1 MLVTQSCLIAWG
13 SLDHSPLGFSL
24 HGISQARILEWA
36 AIPFSRGSSHPRYWT
51 RVFCTAGRF
60 FTIWARGS
68 PLGDQGSPWKPGYQ
82 GSRATPGSQGSPFIA
97 LLPIY
102 SSRLPWWHGD
112 KEPTCQGR
120 RHRDAGLIPGLGSS
134 PGVGNGYPSSILTWE
149 IQWTERRLVDDSP
162 CGCTWLSTTRLSS
175 EFCFNNS
182 TEIALVKITNN
193 FCFII
198 PSGYFSAFSPIE
210 HI

>member
-1 MLVTQSCLIAWG
+1 MSNCLG
-13 SLDHSPLGFSL
+13 SVDRSPLGFSL

-36 AIPFSRGSSHPRYWT
+36 AFPFSRGSSHPRYWT
-51 RVFCTAGRF
+51 WVSCTAGRF

-68 PLGDQGSPWKPGYQ
+68 PLGDQGSQ
-82 GSRATPGSQGSPFIA
+82 ATPGSQGSPFTA

-102 SSRLPWWHGD
+102 SSGLPWWHAD

-120 RHRDAGLIPGLGSS
+120 RHRDAGLIPDLGSS
-134 PGVGNGYPSSILTWE
+134 LGVGNGYPSSILAWE
-149 IQWTERRLVDDSP
+149 IQRTERHLVGNSP
-162 CGCTWLSTTRLSS
+162 CGCTRLSTTPLSS

-182 TEIALVKITNN
+182 TEISLVKITNN

-198 PSGYFSAFSPIE
+198 SSGYFSALSPIE